1 MAPTDSPPQGFTPIH
16 QLATSCRSATTI
28 TPTTTTPDAADA
40 SSPTEAPSPTNQKPP
55 STTAK
60 PRPAA
65 CSTSTAPHLGPATT
79 AGCHPGRPSTRSTWT
94 SGGTST
100 PKLNSTAALLMTPR
114 TLRTATTL
122 TRATTSTTCR
132 RVCGSPQRKTRCP
145 WSNSIRLLATG
156 NSSPTSPTSTTG
168 GHLFR
173 RMRFVLRW
181 RSVTTPRPLNMPD
194 TPTTTIFQCPPPA
207 IF

>member
-1 MAPTDSPPQGFTPIH
+1 MFTPRGGGRGADR
-16 QLATSCRSATTI
+16 L
-28 TPTTTTPDAADA
+28 TPTRVYTNPPISNLVPLCHHHHANNDDSHAADA

-65 CSTSTAPHLGPATT
+65 CSTPTAPHLGPATT

-100 PKLNSTAALLMTPR
+100 PKLNSTAVLLMTPR
-114 TLRTATTL
+114 TLRTATAL

-132 RVCGSPQRKTRCP
+132 RACGSPQRKTR
-145 WSNSIRLLATG
+145 
-156 NSSPTSPTSTTG
+156 
-168 GHLFR
+168 
-173 RMRFVLRW
+173 
-181 RSVTTPRPLNMPD
+181 
-194 TPTTTIFQCPPPA
+194 
-207 IF
+207 